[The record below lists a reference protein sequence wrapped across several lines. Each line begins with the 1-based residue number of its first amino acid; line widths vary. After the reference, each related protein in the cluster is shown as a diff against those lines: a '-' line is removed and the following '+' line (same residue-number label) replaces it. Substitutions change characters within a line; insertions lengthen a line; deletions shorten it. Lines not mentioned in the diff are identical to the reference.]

1 MATFFTFEQR
11 EGVGE
16 RSGHSHISL
25 PLIASR
31 EHGEGKGACMYDV
44 RKIFRFLAPI
54 PPCKDQLKSP
64 I

>member
-11 EGVGE
+11 ERVGE

-31 EHGEGKGACMYDV
+31 EHGGGKGGPAHMMSVKFSDL
-44 RKIFRFLAPI
+44 FTP
-54 PPCKDQLKSP
+54 SP
-64 I
+64 L

>member
-31 EHGEGKGACMYDV
+31 EHGEGKGGLH
-44 RKIFRFLAPI
+44 I
-54 PPCKDQLKSP
+54 
-64 I
+64 

>member
-31 EHGEGKGACMYDV
+31 EHGGGKGGPAHMMSV
-44 RKIFRFLAPI
+44 SKILRFIYPF
-54 PPCKDQLKSP
+54 PPLE
-64 I
+64 